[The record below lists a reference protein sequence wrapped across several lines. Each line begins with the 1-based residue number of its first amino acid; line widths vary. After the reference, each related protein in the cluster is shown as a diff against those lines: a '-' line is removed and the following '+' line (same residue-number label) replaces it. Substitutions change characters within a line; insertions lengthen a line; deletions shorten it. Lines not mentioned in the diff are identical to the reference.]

1 MSPFQLGAALVALA
15 GALVALSAR
24 DIRLALGGVVV
35 AMAVAALVA
44 DPIPSPLAVA
54 VRLVAAGLGAELV
67 LIAVRHRPADAS
79 GSPIGPL
86 SPLLAG
92 AAAFVVGYA
101 TSGVGSP
108 AAGPPAA
115 TAAGFG
121 LAALAI
127 GPLVYGRDVVRVG
140 LGMALLVT
148 AIELVRAGLAGTP
161 TAVEQLATAA
171 LSLAVLGLTAVLVS
185 AALAANHSLAI
196 EGEGQRTTLFEAHPV
211 AAGAPLSTPRGQRR
225 PAAAPRPDG
234 AAHQLTLEERLRRSA
249 SEPDDSAG

>member
-1 MSPFQLGAALVALA
+1 MSPFQLGAALVTLA
-15 GALVALSAR
+15 GALVALSVR
-24 DIRLALGGVVV
+24 DLRLGLGGLVV
-35 AMAVAALVA
+35 AMAAAALVA
-44 DPIPSPLAVA
+44 DPLPSPLAVA

-67 LIAVRHRPADAS
+67 LIAVREGPADVTR
-79 GSPIGPL
+79 SPTGPL
-86 SPLLAG
+86 SPLLAA

-108 AAGPPAA
+108 AAGPPEA

-148 AIELVRAGLAGTP
+148 ALELVRAGLAGTP
-161 TAVEQLATAA
+161 TAVEQLATAG
-171 LSLAVLGLTAVLVS
+171 LSLAVLGLTAVLAR
-185 AALAANHSLAI
+185 AALAANHSIAI

-211 AAGAPLSTPRGQRR
+211 AAGAPASPRGLRR

-234 AAHQLTLEERLRRSA
+234 AAHQLTLEERLRRTA
-249 SEPDDSAG
+249 PEPDDTTG

>member
-1 MSPFQLGAALVALA
+1 
-15 GALVALSAR
+15 
-24 DIRLALGGVVV
+24 
-35 AMAVAALVA
+35 
-44 DPIPSPLAVA
+44 VA

-67 LIAVRHRPADAS
+67 LIAIREGPADVTR
-79 GSPIGPL
+79 SPTGPW
-86 SPLLAG
+86 SPLLAA
-92 AAAFVVGYA
+92 AAAFVVGFA

-108 AAGPPAA
+108 AAGPPEA
-115 TAAGFG
+115 TAAGFA

-148 AIELVRAGLAGTP
+148 ALELVRAGLAGTP
-161 TAVEQLATAA
+161 TAVEQLATAG
-171 LSLAVLGLTAVLVS
+171 LSLAVLGLTAILAR
-185 AALAANHSLAI
+185 AALAANHSIAI

-211 AAGAPLSTPRGQRR
+211 AAGGPASPRGVRR

-249 SEPDDSAG
+249 PESDDPTG